1 MYQKPIRDKL
11 GGRTPKEMVAAQG
24 HTVEGQA
31 DLGEEVNITYQRIDI
46 EVSMV
51 DSRSNRIGEGQ
62 SQPSLRTNYHHF
74 KTRRQKLLGQYHNQS
89 D

>member
-11 GGRTPKEMVAAQG
+11 ECRTLKEMLAAQG

-31 DLGEEVNITYQRIDI
+31 DLGEEVNITYHRIDI

-51 DSRSNRIGEGQ
+51 DSRSNRTGEGQ
-62 SQPSLRTNYHHF
+62 SQPSLRTNYRHL
-74 KTRRQKLLGQYHNQS
+74 KTRRQQPLGQYHNQS